1 MSRTL
6 IKTLLL
12 ASGAAVLIA
21 AGPKADLNQDGQVS
35 KAEFTQAAESRFYAT
50 DTNNDGFLSEE
61 ERKAQKEADL
71 QNHQDQRFSKLDTNG
86 DGLLSRDEMS
96 AGNEKRKSHMEQR
109 RAQME
114 TRRKA
119 FMERYDTNLDG
130 SLSDAERTVMKAE
143 IGEKRGGLKGKR
155 RGKRAERPQ
164 MDTNGD
170 GLVSLDEYMAISE
183 QLFTRMDANA
193 DGVLTK
199 GEGQKRKGKRGFR
212 SRR

>member
-50 DTNNDGFLSEE
+50 DANNDGFLSED
-61 ERKAQKEADL
+61 ERKSHKESERA
-71 QNHQDQRFSKLDTNG
+71 NREDQRFAKLDTNG
-86 DGLLSRDEMS
+86 DGLLSRDEVS
-96 AGNEKRKSHMEQR
+96 AGDEQR
-109 RAQME
+109 KAWMENRKAQME

-119 FMERYDTNLDG
+119 FMEKYDTNLDG
-130 SLSDAERTVMKAE
+130 SLSEAERTVMKAE
-143 IGEKRGGLKGKR
+143 IGDQRGKRKGKR

-170 GLVSLDEYMAISE
+170 GLVSLDEYMAISD
-183 QLFTRMDANA
+183 QLFARMDANA
-193 DGVLTK
+193 DGVLTE

-212 SRR
+212 TRR

>member
-50 DTNNDGFLSEE
+50 DANNDGFLSED
-61 ERKAQKEADL
+61 ERKSHKESERA
-71 QNHQDQRFSKLDTNG
+71 NREDQRFAKLDTNG
-86 DGLLSRDEMS
+86 DGLLSRDEVS
-96 AGNEKRKSHMEQR
+96 AGDEQR
-109 RAQME
+109 KARMENRKAQME

-119 FMERYDTNLDG
+119 FMEKYDTNLDG
-130 SLSDAERTVMKAE
+130 SLSEAERTVMKAE
-143 IGEKRGGLKGKR
+143 IGELRGKRKGKR

-170 GLVSLDEYMAISE
+170 GLVSLDEYMAISD
-183 QLFTRMDANA
+183 QLFARMDANA
-193 DGVLTK
+193 DGVLTE

-212 SRR
+212 TRR

>member
-61 ERKAQKEADL
+61 ERKTQKEADL

-143 IGEKRGGLKGKR
+143 IGEKRGGLKGKL

>member
-61 ERKAQKEADL
+61 ERKAQKEAGL

-143 IGEKRGGLKGKR
+143 IGDKRGGRKGKR
-155 RGKRAERPQ
+155 GGKRAERPQ

-193 DGVLTK
+193 DGVLTE
-199 GEGQKRKGKRGFR
+199 GEGRKRKGKRGFKF
-212 SRR
+212 RR